1 MEAANT
7 PVKYAGRAYLIE
19 FSFAMAWYIA
29 MILVRPSLIA
39 HAPDL
44 ALADLAKISPAFPVW
59 LMFAVVWR
67 HYRRIDEFDKLKF
80 LQTLAIAF
88 GIGSCAIVTY
98 SFLEDAGL
106 PALTITWAWPTLAA
120 SWIITNAIMSIN
132 NAMDR
137 G

>member
-1 MEAANT
+1 MQAANV
-7 PVKYAGRAYLIE
+7 PVKYAGRTYLIE
-19 FSFAMAWYIA
+19 FSLALALYVAI
-29 MILVRPSLIA
+29 ILARPWLIA
-39 HAPDL
+39 HTPNV
-44 ALADLAKISPAFPVW
+44 ALADAAKIAPALPVW
-59 LMFAVVWR
+59 LMFAAVWR
-67 HYRRIDEFDKLKF
+67 HYQRIDEFDKLKF

-98 SFLEDAGL
+98 SFLQDAGL

>member
-1 MEAANT
+1 MQAEDA
-7 PVKYAGRAYLIE
+7 PVKYAGRSYLIE
-19 FSFAMAWYIA
+19 FSFAMAWYVA

-39 HAPDL
+39 HAPNL

-80 LQTLAIAF
+80 LQRLAIAF
-88 GIGSCAIVTY
+88 GIGSCLIVSY
-98 SFLEDAGL
+98 SFLVDAGL
-106 PALTITWAWPTLAA
+106 PQLAIGWAWPTLGAC
-120 SWIITNAIMSIN
+120 WIITGAIQSIN

-137 G
+137 R